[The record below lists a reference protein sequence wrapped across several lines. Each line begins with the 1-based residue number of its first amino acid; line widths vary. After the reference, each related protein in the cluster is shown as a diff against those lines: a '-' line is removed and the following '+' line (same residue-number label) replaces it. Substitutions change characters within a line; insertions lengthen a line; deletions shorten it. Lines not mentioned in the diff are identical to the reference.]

1 MPIYE
6 YACPVCGTRFEALR
20 PMSQADAPMPCP
32 KCGSTEARRGLS
44 VFAAVSKGAG
54 GETRTVSG
62 TGSSCATCG
71 SQSCATCGH

>member
-1 MPIYE
+1 MPVYE
-6 YACPVCGTRFEALR
+6 YTCPACGTKFEALR
-20 PMSQADAPMPCP
+20 PMSQADALIPCP

-71 SQSCATCGH
+71 SQSCATCGR